1 MCPKCM
7 AHTWNCCLVN
17 AVVTHLGRD
26 IVEHFMSVCVCV
38 CVFVGFLQLRFSLL
52 GLLTY

>member
-7 AHTWNCCLVN
+7 AHTCCLVN

-26 IVEHFMSVCVCV
+26 IVEYFMSVCVCV
-38 CVFVGFLQLRFSLL
+38 CSCGFLTDFLD
-52 GLLTY
+52 LLT